1 MTKYVDVG
9 ALQMVW
15 MTIWLSS
22 QLVLAFAD
30 EYWHFIAG
38 MILFACGV
46 SGYSGL
52 KYVIHYDLVG
62 GKYMQYIIA
71 YGKWDVLR
79 THVRLGFRWPKKT
92 PIHFYIHYITYL
104 DTALAALT
112 SIAVPSL
119 VSALS
124 DDVKFIFYLAA
135 GAAFVG

>member
-71 YGKWDVLR
+71 YGKFTVFSWISRAFPYDCILR
-79 THVRLGFRWPKKT
+79 YRIGCLNINRG
-92 PIHFYIHYITYL
+92 PISCLCPF
-104 DTALAALT
+104 
-112 SIAVPSL
+112 
-119 VSALS
+119 
-124 DDVKFIFYLAA
+124 
-135 GAAFVG
+135 

>member
-71 YGKWDVLR
+71 YGKFLR
-79 THVRLGFRWPKKT
+79 QGYPRVYNHCNFRYCIGCSNFNRG
-92 PIHFYIHYITYL
+92 PI
-104 DTALAALT
+104 
-112 SIAVPSL
+112 SC
-119 VSALS
+119 LS
-124 DDVKFIFYLAA
+124 PV
-135 GAAFVG
+135 

>member
-71 YGKWDVLR
+71 YGKSDDYTCPMFPV
-79 THVRLGFRWPKKT
+79 T
-92 PIHFYIHYITYL
+92 PENPDTFYIT
-104 DTALAALT
+104 
-112 SIAVPSL
+112 
-119 VSALS
+119 
-124 DDVKFIFYLAA
+124 F
-135 GAAFVG
+135 

>member
-71 YGKWDVLR
+71 YGKFHSISYPGCKGCILR
-79 THVRLGFRWPKKT
+79 YRIGCFNINRG
-92 PIHFYIHYITYL
+92 PI
-104 DTALAALT
+104 
-112 SIAVPSL
+112 SC
-119 VSALS
+119 LS
-124 DDVKFIFYLAA
+124 PF
-135 GAAFVG
+135 

>member
-1 MTKYVDVG
+1 
-9 ALQMVW
+9 MVW

-71 YGKWDVLR
+71 YGKF
-79 THVRLGFRWPKKT
+79 H
-92 PIHFYIHYITYL
+92 IY
-104 DTALAALT
+104 
-112 SIAVPSL
+112 SCL
-119 VSALS
+119 VSRVS
-124 DDVKFIFYLAA
+124 F
-135 GAAFVG
+135 

>member
-71 YGKWDVLR
+71 YGKFTVFSWISR
-79 THVRLGFRWPKKT
+79 
-92 PIHFYIHYITYL
+92 
-104 DTALAALT
+104 
-112 SIAVPSL
+112 AVP
-119 VSALS
+119 
-124 DDVKFIFYLAA
+124 
-135 GAAFVG
+135 

>member
-71 YGKWDVLR
+71 YGKFHIDSCLDFKGFVLR
-79 THVRLGFRWPKKT
+79 YRIGCPNINCG
-92 PIHFYIHYITYL
+92 PISCLCPF
-104 DTALAALT
+104 
-112 SIAVPSL
+112 
-119 VSALS
+119 
-124 DDVKFIFYLAA
+124 
-135 GAAFVG
+135 